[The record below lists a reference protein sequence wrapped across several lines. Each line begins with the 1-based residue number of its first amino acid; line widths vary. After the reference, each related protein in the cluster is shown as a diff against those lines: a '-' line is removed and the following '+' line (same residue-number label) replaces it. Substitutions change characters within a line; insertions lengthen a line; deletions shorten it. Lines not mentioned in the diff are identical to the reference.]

1 MSMAAGLF
9 LAYLKIGVLAFVV
22 MAAVWALVKFIE
34 NSGQSDSGGGDGADA
49 D

>member
-9 LAYLKIGVLAFVV
+9 LAYRKIGVLAFSV
-22 MAAVWALVKFIE
+22 MAVIWGIVKVIE
-34 NSGQSDSGGGDGADA
+34 NSGQSDSGGGDDA